1 MRKKSFG
8 DFGLAIKIPNFDDYF
23 GDEFGVFGDDYR
35 NAKPFKKSAKKYKN
49 REAELFAGYQ
59 PFNDKEALEQDKYG
73 DRNYNITGYDGYN
86 ITGKLRQQ

>member
-35 NAKPFKKSAKKYKN
+35 NAKPFKKSAKKYMKS
-49 REAELFAGYQ
+49 
-59 PFNDKEALEQDKYG
+59 
-73 DRNYNITGYDGYN
+73 
-86 ITGKLRQQ
+86 